1 MAGGVAGGGGG
12 RITQKGGERG
22 IEMGGESNAHEKY
35 KFFLCILSLEK
46 KTKRKTSSFKNQKH
60 FFNLIEKGGERGES
74 NAHRKL
80 FLLYILSLKKIMNK

>member
-35 KFFLCILSLEK
+35 KYFLCILSLEK
-46 KTKRKTSSFKNQKH
+46 N
-60 FFNLIEKGGERGES
+60 
-74 NAHRKL
+74 
-80 FLLYILSLKKIMNK
+80 